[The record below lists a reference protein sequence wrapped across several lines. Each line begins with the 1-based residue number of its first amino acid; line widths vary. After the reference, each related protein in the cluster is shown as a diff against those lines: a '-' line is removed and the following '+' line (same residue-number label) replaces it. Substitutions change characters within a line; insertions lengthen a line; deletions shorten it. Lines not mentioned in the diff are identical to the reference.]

1 MACGICSRFLD
12 FFSISFISLNNKFF
26 EKIVLVIGNKR
37 HLRFASSFHYRKSV
51 ATNIRHGSLFWETT
65 SASTLDGKRRW
76 RKLAM
81 NKHCLE
87 RKCTSTI
94 VNRPPCTDEGKK
106 KKERTNKKRSSQF
119 HRNLSL
125 SFSPSLYITTF
136 RVKLLIFSKISL
148 PYIFKTLP
156 LFLDRRI
163 FESLIIAAVS
173 LRKSISSRQYWR
185 SARFVFSRCSYEVA
199 QLIKMLDK
207 IIPDKLSL
215 SKVIAQKRLA
225 LGISIFRGKVSK
237 VINKL

>member
-1 MACGICSRFLD
+1 MKEKKRKKEPTRNVAR
-12 FFSISFISLNNKFF
+12 SFIEIS
-26 EKIVLVIGNKR
+26 
-37 HLRFASSFHYRKSV
+37 
-51 ATNIRHGSLFWETT
+51 
-65 SASTLDGKRRW
+65 
-76 RKLAM
+76 
-81 NKHCLE
+81 
-87 RKCTSTI
+87 
-94 VNRPPCTDEGKK
+94 
-106 KKERTNKKRSSQF
+106 
-119 HRNLSL
+119 LSL
-125 SFSPSLYITTF
+125 SLSNITTF

-185 SARFVFSRCSYEVA
+185 SARFAFSRCSYEVA
-199 QLIKMLDK
+199 RLIKMLDK

>member
-1 MACGICSRFLD
+1 MKEKKRKKEPTRNVAR
-12 FFSISFISLNNKFF
+12 SFIEIF
-26 EKIVLVIGNKR
+26 
-37 HLRFASSFHYRKSV
+37 
-51 ATNIRHGSLFWETT
+51 
-65 SASTLDGKRRW
+65 
-76 RKLAM
+76 
-81 NKHCLE
+81 
-87 RKCTSTI
+87 
-94 VNRPPCTDEGKK
+94 
-106 KKERTNKKRSSQF
+106 
-119 HRNLSL
+119 LSL
-125 SFSPSLYITTF
+125 SLYITTF

-148 PYIFKTLP
+148 PYIFKSLP

-185 SARFVFSRCSYEVA
+185 SARFAFSRCSYEVA